1 MARLVSCGVSP
12 TKSPRLR
19 PRPLPSSHTPEVC
32 VWRGGALPRRC
43 PAAGTP
49 CSKDC
54 ASQKEGTPKGRGPGA
69 RGFGEQGGP
78 WAVASRSVFVHTA
91 YKPSASLERTHSG
104 SQEGTRVDGP
114 RPSPSLIPKYFPPS
128 RSSEERKIP
137 SAAGPAPPP
146 PQSPPL
152 ANGPD
157 SSQELGGWAAANPTC
172 GADAGPPRPSPRRD
186 QTACPG
192 WGAGHRQVGGP
203 GAYPRVEG
211 GAGRGEGGLNHLV

>member
-1 MARLVSCGVSP
+1 MEGHYHAGVQQLGHPVARIV
-12 TKSPRLR
+12 
-19 PRPLPSSHTPEVC
+19 PLCLTE
-32 VWRGGALPRRC
+32 GG
-43 PAAGTP
+43 
-49 CSKDC
+49 D
-54 ASQKEGTPKGRGPGA
+54 PKGRGPGA